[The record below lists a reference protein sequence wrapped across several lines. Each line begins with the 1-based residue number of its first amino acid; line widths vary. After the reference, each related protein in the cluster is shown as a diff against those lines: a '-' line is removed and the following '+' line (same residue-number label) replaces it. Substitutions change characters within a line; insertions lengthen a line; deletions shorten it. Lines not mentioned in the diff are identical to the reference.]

1 MTAMDRF
8 LQRRRTSALCV
19 TGCVRCSMAVR
30 RAAEA
35 LRHRS
40 AMLLLLGSAARP
52 RQKQTSKVSTSFLQ
66 LDD

>member
-1 MTAMDRF
+1 MDRF

-40 AMLLLLGSAARP
+40 AVLLLLLGSAARL
-52 RQKQTSKVSTSFLQ
+52 RHKQTSKVSTSFLQ

>member
-1 MTAMDRF
+1 MDRF
-8 LQRRRTSALCV
+8 LQRRRTSALYV

-30 RAAEA
+30 RATEA

-40 AMLLLLGSAARP
+40 AVLLLLLGSAARP
-52 RQKQTSKVSTSFLQ
+52 RHKQTSKVSTSFLQ